1 MCVSGIMIQS
11 LAQKTGE
18 RGLFKTASQ
27 TDHPNLNSPTRRYF
41 NMEPVKIASQM
52 ISFQKNVFE
61 NAFNAASMLQEQTEK
76 MTDSFLEQM
85 TWLPEE
91 SKQTISNSLNFYK
104 EARENFKNSV
114 DEGFVR
120 MEEMFASN

>member
-1 MCVSGIMIQS
+1 
-11 LAQKTGE
+11 
-18 RGLFKTASQ
+18 
-27 TDHPNLNSPTRRYF
+27 
-41 NMEPVKIASQM
+41 MEQVKIASQI

-61 NAFNAASMLQEQTEK
+61 NAFNAVSMVQEQTEK

-85 TWLPEE
+85 TWLPKE
-91 SKQTISNSLNFYK
+91 SKEAMGNSLNFYK
-104 EARENFKNSV
+104 DARKNFKNSV